1 MNRASPDGGKRARA
15 CEASNRHHASE
26 HDRNPDAAAQC
37 ERVVRQRLVQLL
49 APVRCYRIR
58 GGTGG
63 LTWIDDGSALIEY
76 LGL

>member
-1 MNRASPDGGKRARA
+1 VIAQ
-15 CEASNRHHASE
+15 
-26 HDRNPDAAAQC
+26 AAKDSRP
-37 ERVVRQRLVQLL
+37 EPGWVVMDQLL

-63 LTWIDDGSALIEY
+63 LTWVDDGPALIEY